1 MKKKT
6 LWITVGALVVA
17 AGAGAVIL
25 GGGGDELQE
34 VQTATINR
42 ETIIQTVNAT
52 GRIQP
57 KTQVRISADVSAKI
71 IALHVEEGDWVE
83 AGELLAE
90 LDNERY
96 RAAVESAQASV
107 RSARANAKLV
117 QQNMLKAE
125 KDYDRARDVVAR
137 KLESQAVLDANDA
150 AYQVE
155 IARYESA
162 LDQVEQTKGTL
173 KQAQDSLSKTR
184 IYSPMAGTISDLN
197 KEQGEIA
204 IGSQFQEDVIM
215 IVADLTAMEAQVN
228 VDENDIVNVQLGQEA
243 EIKVDALFG
252 ETLKGVVYEISNSAN
267 TDAQGTT
274 NQKTEFEVKIA
285 ISGEI
290 SRLRPG
296 MTASADVSTM
306 MKTDVIGVPIQSV
319 AVRTIDQLTLEDE
332 AVSDAEE
339 RFTADADGFVEIVF
353 CVEEDGR
360 VIARQVETGIQ
371 SDDMIEILS
380 GIEENEEV
388 VTGSYRAISS
398 DLGNG
403 EKVVINNDGDANSD
417 KKINIGNRRYSSCGT
432 LLRPMRWAT
441 SRFTR

>member
-6 LWITVGALVVA
+6 LWITVGALVVV
-17 AGAGAVIL
+17 AGAGAVIV
-25 GGGGDELQE
+25 GSSKEELQE

-71 IALHVEEGDWVE
+71 MALHVAEGDWVE
-83 AGELLAE
+83 QGALLAE
-90 LDNERY
+90 LDSERY
-96 RAAVESAQASV
+96 LAAVESAQASV
-107 RSARANAKLV
+107 RSAQANAKLV

-162 LDQVEQTKGTL
+162 LDQVEQARGTL
-173 KQAQDSLSKTR
+173 KQAEDSLSKTR

-204 IGSQFQEDVIM
+204 IGSQFQEDIIM

-243 EIKVDALFG
+243 VVKVDALFG
-252 ETLKGVVYEISNSAN
+252 ESLKGIVYEISNTAN
-267 TDAQGTT
+267 TNDQGTT

-306 MKTDVIGVPIQSV
+306 TKTDVIGVPIQSV
-319 AVRTIDQLTLEDE
+319 AVRTIDQLTLEGE
-332 AVSDAEE
+332 EVADAEE

-353 CVEEDGR
+353 CVEDDGR
-360 VIARQVETGIQ
+360 VVARQVETGIQ

-388 VTGSYRAISS
+388 VTGSYRAIST

-417 KKINIGNRRYSSCGT
+417 N
-432 LLRPMRWAT
+432 A
-441 SRFTR
+441 